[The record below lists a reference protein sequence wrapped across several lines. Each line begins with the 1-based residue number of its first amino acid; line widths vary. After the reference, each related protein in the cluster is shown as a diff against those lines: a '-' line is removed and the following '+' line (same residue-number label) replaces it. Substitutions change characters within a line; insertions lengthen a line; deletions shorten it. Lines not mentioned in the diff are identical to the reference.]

1 MQQRHVDVYPP
12 NSIYLIGI
20 GGTLGKA
27 NISRVAASCNQQF
40 NVIEA
45 VRNFSPEWILTWLN
59 SSRELIFNQTDYT
72 TMPIMNQA
80 KTKRLPIPVPPLSE
94 QVFMLAE
101 ISRFRAKISSAISL
115 KKDQIAALKEY
126 KTSLINAA
134 VTGKI
139 QVTSDSLHETGQ
151 DMDACSE
158 LKLNE
163 YA

>member
-1 MQQRHVDVYPP
+1 
-12 NSIYLIGI
+12 
-20 GGTLGKA
+20 
-27 NISRVAASCNQQF
+27 
-40 NVIEA
+40 
-45 VRNFSPEWILTWLN
+45 
-59 SSRELIFNQTDYT
+59 
-72 TMPIMNQA
+72 
-80 KTKRLPIPVPPLSE
+80 
-94 QVFMLAE
+94 MLAE